1 MKRLMEAF
9 GSARKIEILLI
20 AAMLCI
26 MLLLCLNNPAQV
38 AQDEGDEARM
48 QRLLSCIEGAGK
60 VSVMIAED
68 ENGCIRGAVVAA
80 QGAEDVRVAL
90 EMQRAIQALT
100 GLDLNQ
106 IEIIKSGG

>member
-1 MKRLMEAF
+1 MKRLMEAL

-26 MLLLCLNNPAQV
+26 MLLLCLNNPAQDM
-38 AQDEGDEARM
+38 QESGEEARM
-48 QRLLSCIEGAGK
+48 QRLLSRIEGAGK

-68 ENGCIRGAVVAA
+68 AEGCIRGAVVAA

-100 GLDLNQ
+100 GLELNQ